1 MNRFANWLC
10 VLVALLPAPGS
21 AQPYPFKPVKI
32 VVPAQPGGGLDLV
45 GRTVADQL
53 GHAMNQS
60 IIVENSAGG
69 GGAIAT

>member
-10 VLVALLPAPGS
+10 ALVALLPALGS
-21 AQPYPFKPVKI
+21 AQPYPVRPVKI

-53 GHAMNQS
+53 ARAMN
-60 IIVENSAGG
+60 
-69 GGAIAT
+69 